1 MRQTQSSRLQELGD
15 VGSVVHIEDEHRHS
29 LDASSSSARSVS
41 VKSRRPEREAILS
54 SARLGVGSHH
64 EADQV
69 TERPALRLSCS
80 VVSRRPALDAETF
93 PQRPGIRLVL
103 VSDARSLLELVL

>member
-1 MRQTQSSRLQELGD
+1 MGETQSTRLQEIGD
-15 VGSVVHIEDEHRHS
+15 VGSVVYIQDEHRDS

-41 VKSRRPEREAILS
+41 VKSRRPKREAILS

-93 PQRPGIRLVL
+93 PERPGIRLVL